1 MTQGEAIATHG
12 TNKTQGKHQT
22 LTQQQTGHHRGEGP
36 GQPWRDVTVGES
48 ISPTP
53 TAPGRECAG
62 QRQLGW
68 GPWPWGAGVG
78 PRITPGVGDDLVV
91 SEEAPTGARCVCLGQ
106 SQPAAVILMPAR
118 GRRTLIF
125 GPVRKTRLGKARRLD
140 SGHSWDRGAGP
151 GLRPSRPPAPQ
162 VEKGCTQQ
170 ECPRLH
176 P

>member
-78 PRITPGVGDDLVV
+78 PRITPGVMI
-91 SEEAPTGARCVCLGQ
+91 SWCLKRPLREPDVFAWGNR
-106 SQPAAVILMPAR
+106 S
-118 GRRTLIF
+118 
-125 GPVRKTRLGKARRLD
+125 RRL
-140 SGHSWDRGAGP
+140 
-151 GLRPSRPPAPQ
+151 
-162 VEKGCTQQ
+162 
-170 ECPRLH
+170 
-176 P
+176 